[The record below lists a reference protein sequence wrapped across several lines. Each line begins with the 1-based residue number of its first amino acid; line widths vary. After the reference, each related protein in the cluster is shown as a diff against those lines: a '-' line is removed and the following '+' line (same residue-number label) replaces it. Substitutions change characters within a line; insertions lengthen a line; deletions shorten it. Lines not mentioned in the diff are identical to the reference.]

1 MYFLAPIILSG
12 LFLVLVLFSSCIFK
26 LGFKIQNFFG
36 FCYGV
41 CCFAL
46 SILAGMIYFGVLVF
60 LVLNNLKDKNAPSF
74 LELSLENLGK
84 YSKGIL
90 IVFWLVIAGLYA
102 ILFVFIFLFTKKV
115 SEPKHDYNTI
125 FMFVSGY
132 ITFPFTFAYSIWI
145 FTLIGINAVINDS
158 IKKGI
163 SEIEALN
170 QRVKDKGNFYFISM
184 AFVYFLEALL
194 FAGTII
200 MCMLHHRKVNSFI
213 IWINVACFFFP
224 SIAYSLFVFT
234 LKSFFIEYPAILP
247 SLVSISFALYFY
259 FRNETESSP
268 GEIFDSQEP
277 YALSN

>member
-1 MYFLAPIILSG
+1 MYFLAPIIFCG

-26 LGFKIQNFFG
+26 FGFKIQSFFG

-46 SILAGMIYFGVLVF
+46 SILVGMIYFIVLVF

-74 LELSLENLGK
+74 LEFSIENLGK

-90 IVFWLVIAGLYA
+90 MVLWLVIAGFYA

-115 SEPKHDYNTI
+115 SEPKHDYNSI
-125 FMFVSGY
+125 FMFVSGF
-132 ITFPFTFAYSIWI
+132 ITFPFTFAYSFYI
-145 FTLIGINAVINDS
+145 FTIVGINLFINES
-158 IKKGI
+158 IKKGM
-163 SEIEALN
+163 SEIDALKQKVN
-170 QRVKDKGNFYFISM
+170 ENGNFYFISM
-184 AFVYFLEALL
+184 AFVYFFEALS

-234 LKSFFIEYPAILP
+234 LKSFFIEYPVILP
-247 SLVSISFALYFY
+247 SLVSIGFALYFY
-259 FRNETESSP
+259 IRNETESSP